1 MGRVKH
7 APKKEAE
14 PPYAHIRGESPFVSF
29 MLDGA
34 TPREIMLAASRHR
47 SDLRAESA
55 LRRLVKDG
63 ELLRVRNVAIDTP
76 YADRGRRAVQEIF
89 ISALPEKGKNEFL
102 KKIAKDA
109 RLRKVRELAK
119 RLVKAEKRKPVR
131 VRPAEFL
138 FKDSEWEWRGK
149 PPEEAGVR
157 WGVWLP
163 EGGTLPFT
171 VIVPRGKW
179 DEFASALLESEKLRA
194 DADRADGASVAWENA
209 QSASAEA
216 AEKAGVLGGRIAK
229 GVLMSIDGFVYKGR
243 TQGRGGAKRHAL
255 IVPDMKRAAGIAM
268 VARPMFKPYR
278 ALEKIG
284 VAERYLVHAGN
295 ADSSVSAPYIAMQ
308 LDVLDRVMNKEH
320 VEIGVRVCFDRGD
333 DCERVAGRLRAER
346 EKREKAARRA
356 PEEAQRTSPASVQSD
371 KKPVSPV

>member
-1 MGRVKH
+1 MGGVRH
-7 APKKEAE
+7 APRKEAE

-63 ELLRVRNVAIDTP
+63 ELLRVRNVAIDTL

-89 ISALPEKGKNEFL
+89 FSALPEKGKNEFL

-109 RLRKVRELAK
+109 RLRAVRELAK
-119 RLVKAEKRKPVR
+119 RRVKAEKRKPVK

-157 WGVWLP
+157 WGVELP

-194 DADRADGASVAWENA
+194 GADRADGASVAWEKA

-243 TQGRGGAKRHAL
+243 ALGKGGAKRHTL

-268 VARPMFKPYR
+268 AARPMFKPYR

-295 ADSSVSAPYIAMQ
+295 ADSSVSAPYLAMQ
-308 LDVLDRVMNKEH
+308 LDVLDRVPNKEY

-333 DCERVAGRLRAER
+333 DCGRVAGRLRAER

-356 PEEAQRTSPASVQSD
+356 EEAQRTSPASVQSD

>member
-7 APKKEAE
+7 APKKETE
-14 PPYAHIRGESPFVSF
+14 LPYAHIRGEPPFVSF

-34 TPREIMLAASRHR
+34 RPAQLVHDASRHR

-55 LRRLVKDG
+55 LRRLVAKG

-89 ISALPEKGKNEFL
+89 VSALPEKGKNEFL

-163 EGGTLPFT
+163 EGSTLPFT

-243 TQGRGGAKRHAL
+243 GGAKKHTL

-268 VARPMFKPYR
+268 AARPMFKPYR

-308 LDVLDRVMNKEH
+308 LDVLDRVMNKEY

-333 DCERVAGRLRAER
+333 DCERAASRLRAER

-371 KKPVSPV
+371 KKPASPV